1 MSPRY
6 LRLGSSALLLA
17 AAVFACSEGNTTN
30 PNSDNKPSLTTVGT
44 PGQVDIGE
52 FELCKWG
59 TRAVFRTI
67 IDNNNQ
73 PRFRLGP
80 DQCQVIATTAG
91 LGVGNHTVTVIE
103 DVPVGGVLDSIVAES
118 MFVSDPGSSRGSPI
132 TGTVQITETFNG
144 DRGWLVN
151 FYNH

>member
-6 LRLGSSALLLA
+6 FRLTGSAILLA
-17 AAVFACSEGNTTN
+17 AAVFACSEGSTTT
-30 PNSDNKPSLTTVGT
+30 PSSDNMPSLAAGGG

-59 TRAVFRTI
+59 TRAGFRTI
-67 IDNNNQ
+67 IDGATQ

-80 DQCQVIATTAG
+80 DQCQVLATTAA

-103 DVPVGGVLDSIVAES
+103 DVPVGGVLDSIVPDS
-118 MFVSDPGSSRGSPI
+118 MFVSDPSSSHGIPI
-132 TGTVQITETFNG
+132 TGTVQITKTFNG